1 MTTIMINAERG
12 PDFGRVDR
20 LVIDGVTAS
29 MAEAREV
36 TAMDIHQ
43 YILQQERRMDMDIVR
58 TIEAFQTGINRNG
71 FDIKIVDV
79 LDGLELSNA
88 SWFRKQVVTTE
99 GRYDEAFT
107 INEDCSNLL
116 HATAQITPT
125 DFLTWLGNTPDPIR
139 YLRDH
144 VRRTVQH
151 NVEFEMVSEAAAKFA
166 EERQFCNEY
175 DRIVESL
182 AANFSITNCPMFGQ
196 RAKTY
201 NLMMGVTVYVP
212 LQVTAPNEDVAR
224 DIAADQIRS
233 ESVLDMYRN
242 GNYEITSSELND

>member
-1 MTTIMINAERG
+1 MTAIMINAERG
-12 PDFGRVDR
+12 PDFGRVER

-43 YILQQERRMDMDIVR
+43 FILQQERRMDMDVIRV
-58 TIEAFQTGINRNG
+58 IEAFQTGINRNG
-71 FDIKIVDV
+71 FDIKIVEV

-88 SWFRKQVVTTE
+88 CWFRKQVTSVE
-99 GRYDEAFT
+99 GRYEEALT
-107 INEDCSNLL
+107 LQADCANITHS
-116 HATAQITPT
+116 TAQITPT
-125 DFLTWLGNTPDPIR
+125 DFLTWLGNTSDPIQ

-144 VRRTVQH
+144 VRRTVEH
-151 NVEFEMVSEAAAKFA
+151 NLDFEKVSEAAAKFA
-166 EERQFCNEY
+166 DERQFCSEY
-175 DRIVESL
+175 DRIVETL
-182 AANFSITNCPMFGQ
+182 VTDFSITNCPMFGQ
-196 RAKTY
+196 RPKVF
-201 NLMMGVTVYVP
+201 NLMMGVTVFVP

-233 ESVLDMYRN
+233 EAVLDMYRN